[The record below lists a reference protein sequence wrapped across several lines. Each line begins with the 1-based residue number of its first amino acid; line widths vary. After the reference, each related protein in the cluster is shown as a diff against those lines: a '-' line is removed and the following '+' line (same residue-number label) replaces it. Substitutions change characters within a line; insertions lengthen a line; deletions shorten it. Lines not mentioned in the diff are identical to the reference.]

1 MHVFEVTSKVIYA
14 IHGWA
19 VAEQFDDTCTDTST
33 FDDQN
38 TNALRCIQRTVKEL
52 LNDGPFDED
61 ATEELRE
68 YLVEL
73 NEYLQGWEEEEDEA

>member
-19 VAEQFDDTCTDTST
+19 VAEQFDDTCSDTEA

-38 TNALRCIQRTVKEL
+38 PNALRYIQTTVKEL
-52 LNDGPFDED
+52 VKYGPFDGD
-61 ATEELRE
+61 ATDELE
-68 YLVEL
+68 QYLNEL
-73 NEYLQGWEEEEDEA
+73 NRYLDTPEQENN